1 MFFTVSK
8 IVWLMAAPSN
18 LILLAIVLGA
28 GLLWLHRL
36 RAGRALL
43 TLGILGFVACGPGPV
58 GPLLTSVLEDRFAR
72 PGADM
77 AAPDGIIVLGGAMD
91 EAMFTARGALVLG
104 LSGTR
109 MTEGMALARRFPAAK
124 FVFTGGG
131 PYFVAGAT
139 EADMAR
145 RLFEAQG
152 LPAEKFIYEDRSRNT
167 WENAIF
173 SRDIVKPKPGERWLL
188 VTSATHMPRSMGIFR
203 HVGFNVTAWPAH
215 YLTTGGIVAALRPN
229 FETSGGLQLVD
240 LAMKEWIGLLAYRLT
255 GRTDALFPGP

>member
-8 IVWLMAAPSN
+8 IVWLFAAPSN
-18 LILLAIVLGA
+18 LILLALVSGA
-28 GLLWLHRL
+28 ALAWFNRP
-36 RAGRALL
+36 RAGRAISG
-43 TLGILGFVACGPGPV
+43 LGILGFIVCGPGPL
-58 GPLLTSVLEDRFAR
+58 GPLLTTLLEDRFQR

-91 EAMFTARGALVLG
+91 EALFTARGALVLG
-104 LSGTR
+104 PSGTR
-109 MTEGMALARRFPAAK
+109 MTEGMALARRFPDAK

-131 PYFVAGAT
+131 PYFTAGAS
-139 EADMAR
+139 EAAIAR

-173 SRDIVKPKPGERWLL
+173 TRDIVKPQPGERWLL

-203 HVGFNVTAWPAH
+203 NVGFNVTAWPAH
-215 YLTTGGIVAALRPN
+215 YLTTGGVGAALRPN

-240 LAMKEWIGLLAYRLT
+240 VATKEWVGLVAYRLT
-255 GRTDALFPGP
+255 GKTNALCPAP